1 MQKAHGLK
9 VEMEVGMAGG
19 GLVWFGLVWYRG
31 AQMLEMAG
39 SIHDSGLDCEVPEAG
54 CGMKG

>member
-19 GLVWFGLVWYRG
+19 GLVWFGLVLRRTDARDG
-31 AQMLEMAG
+31 R
-39 SIHDSGLDCEVPEAG
+39 I
-54 CGMKG
+54 

>member
-19 GLVWFGLVWYRG
+19 GLVWYRG

-39 SIHDSGLDCEVPEAG
+39 SNHDSGL
-54 CGMKG
+54 